1 MERQLVA
8 VLAADVVGYSRM
20 MHDDEVGTFEELKER
35 RLTLFE
41 PKLRSYRGR
50 LVKTMGDGLLVEFSS
65 ALDAVNCAIA
75 LQEANQAVDAPRPAG
90 RRLVLRIGVSLSDV
104 MRDRDDIYGTGV
116 NIAARL
122 QSIAEPNG
130 VAISGAVL
138 EQVRG
143 KILREAKSRGPQHL
157 KNIADPIEV
166 YDLPT
171 GPDPAHAAHSAPASA
186 AGAARRAIGGAL
198 PLPDRPSIA
207 VLPLDNLSN
216 DPSQQY
222 FSDGVSEDIITELS
236 RFRSLFVIARNSS
249 FRYRGGNVEIARV
262 GRELGVQY
270 VVEGSIQRSG
280 DRLRATVQL
289 IDVLNG
295 FHVWADRYDYRV
307 DDLFSIQ
314 DDVTRNIA
322 SRVTNRL
329 EQAHIEAAKRRA
341 PGTLRAY
348 DLWLRGVECHDQGTD
363 DGHAKA
369 REFYE
374 AAIKA
379 DPAFARPYCGLAE
392 LVFMQMV
399 FPDWSGAPPRDGEAM
414 ELAHKAVTLDEQ
426 EAHGHAILG
435 WAQLLLRKFGRA
447 RRHLERSAALNPN
460 DADVGMTRA
469 LGLAFLGD
477 AKAGVE
483 AARQAIRLNPFHP
496 DWYLSDLA
504 VMLCLDGQY
513 DEMQAIFDAIPE
525 IYPHT
530 PAWRA
535 AAYALLGNLPAAHA
549 AAERFEHNVR
559 PIWRG
564 RPDAPVAAFGQSFLH
579 HLPLAR
585 DEDVAEIAKG
595 LRAAGLLPTQ

>member
-8 VLAADVVGYSRM
+8 VLAADVVGYTRM
-20 MHDDEVGTFEELKER
+20 MHDDEVGTFEELKAR

-41 PKLRSYRGR
+41 PTLRDYRGR
-50 LVKTMGDGLLVEFSS
+50 LVKTMGDGLLVEFAS
-65 ALDAVNCAIA
+65 AIDAVNCAIA
-75 LQEANQAVDAPRPAG
+75 LQDANQGVDAPRPAE
-90 RRLVLRIGVSLSDV
+90 RRLVLRIGINLSDV

-130 VAISGAVL
+130 VAISAAVL

-143 KILREAKSRGPQHL
+143 KITREAKSRGAQHL

-166 YDLPT
+166 FDLPPSPESKP
-171 GPDPAHAAHSAPASA
+171 GQPVDFSPA
-186 AGAARRAIGGAL
+186 AARRATAVL
-198 PLPDRPSIA
+198 ALPDRPSIA
-207 VLPLDNLSN
+207 VLPLDNLSG
-216 DPSQQY
+216 DPGQQY

-249 FRYRGGNVEIARV
+249 FRYRGGDVEIARV

-270 VVEGSIQRSG
+270 VVEGSIQRNG

-307 DDLFSIQ
+307 DDLFSVQ
-314 DDVTRNIA
+314 DDITRNIA
-322 SRVTNRL
+322 SRITNRL
-329 EQAHIEAAKRRA
+329 EQAHREASKRNA
-341 PGTLRAY
+341 PSALRAY
-348 DLWLRGVECHDQGTD
+348 DLWLRGVECHERGTDQG
-363 DGHAKA
+363 HAEA
-369 REFYE
+369 RQFYE

-379 DPAFARPYCGLAE
+379 DPAFARPYSGLAE
-392 LVFMQMV
+392 LVFMQLV
-399 FPDWSGAPPRDGEAM
+399 FPDWSGQPPREGEAM
-414 ELAHKAVTLDEQ
+414 ELAQKAVALDEQ

-435 WAQLLLRKFGRA
+435 WAHLLQRKFGRA
-447 RRHLERSAALNPN
+447 RRHWERAASLNPN
-460 DADVGMTRA
+460 DADSAMSRA
-469 LGLAFLGD
+469 IGLGFLGE
-477 AKAGVE
+477 AKAGIE
-483 AARQAIRLNPFHP
+483 LARQAIRLNPFHP
-496 DWYLSDLA
+496 DWYPSDLA
-504 VMLCLDGQY
+504 VMLCLDRQY
-513 DEMQAIFDAIPE
+513 DEMQAIFDTIPE

-535 AAYALLGNLPAAHA
+535 AAYALQGNLPAARA

-564 RPDAPVAAFGQSFLH
+564 RPDAPVAAFGRSFLD

-585 DEDVAEIAKG
+585 AEDAAEIAKG
-595 LRAAGLLPTQ
+595 LRAAGLLPAE

>member
-20 MHDDEVGTFEELKER
+20 MHDDEVGTFHDLKMR

-41 PKLRSYRGR
+41 PSLRSYRGR
-50 LVKTMGDGLLVEFSS
+50 LVKTMGDGLLVEFGS
-65 ALDAVNCAIA
+65 AVDAVNCAIA
-75 LQEANQAVDAPRPAG
+75 LQEANQAVDAPRPAE
-90 RRLVLRIGVSLSDV
+90 RRLVLRIGISLSDV

-143 KILREAKSRGPQHL
+143 KIPRQAKSRGPQLL

-166 YDLPT
+166 FDLPPAASPE
-171 GPDPAHAAHSAPASA
+171 PDSAAPSPSAASSAP
-186 AGAARRAIGGAL
+186 GAARRNVAGAL

-249 FRYRGGNVEIARV
+249 FRYRGGDVEIARV

-307 DDLFSIQ
+307 DDLFSVQ
-314 DDVTRNIA
+314 DDITRNIA

-329 EQAHIEAAKRRA
+329 EHAHIEAAKRNA

-369 REFYE
+369 RQFYD

-379 DPAFARPYCGLAE
+379 DPTFARPYCGLAE

-399 FPDWSGAPPRDGEAM
+399 FPDWSGAPPREGEAM
-414 ELAHKAVTLDEQ
+414 ELAQKAVTLDAQ

-447 RRHLERSAALNPN
+447 RRHLERAAALNPN
-460 DADVGMTRA
+460 DADCAMTRA

-477 AKAGVE
+477 AKTGVE
-483 AARQAIRLNPFHP
+483 VARLAIRLNPFHP

-504 VMLCLDGQY
+504 VMLCLDRQY
-513 DEMQAIFDAIPE
+513 RRDAGDLRRDSGDLSAHAGLARGGLCPGGRSAGSLRGRRALRAQRPADLARPARRAGRCLRPIVPE
-525 IYPHT
+525 P
-530 PAWRA
+530 
-535 AAYALLGNLPAAHA
+535 PAA
-549 AAERFEHNVR
+549 
-559 PIWRG
+559 G
-564 RPDAPVAAFGQSFLH
+564 
-579 HLPLAR
+579 AR
-585 DEDVAEIAKG
+585 
-595 LRAAGLLPTQ
+595 

>member
-20 MHDDEVGTFEELKER
+20 MHDDEVGTFEELKAR

-41 PKLRSYRGR
+41 PTLRSYRGR
-50 LVKTMGDGLLVEFSS
+50 LVKTMGDGLLVEFGS
-65 ALDAVNCAIA
+65 ALDAVVCAIA
-75 LQEANQAVDAPRPAG
+75 LQDANQEVDATRPAE
-90 RRLVLRIGVSLSDV
+90 RRLVLRIGISLSDV

-130 VAISGAVL
+130 VSVSAAVL

-143 KILREAKSRGPQHL
+143 KISREAKNRGPQKL
-157 KNIADPIEV
+157 KNIAEPIDV
-166 YDLPT
+166 YDLP
-171 GPDPAHAAHSAPASA
+171 PAPGHPVDSGTVTRR
-186 AGAARRAIGGAL
+186 AGAAL

-207 VLPLDNLSN
+207 VLPLDNLSG
-216 DPSQQY
+216 DPGQQY

-249 FRYRGGNVEIARV
+249 FRYRGGDVEITRV

-280 DRLRATVQL
+280 ERLRATVQL

-307 DDLFSIQ
+307 DDLFSVQ
-314 DDVTRNIA
+314 DDITRNIA
-322 SRVTNRL
+322 SRVQNRL
-329 EQAHIEAAKRRA
+329 EQAQLDAVKRRP
-341 PGTLRAY
+341 PGALRAY
-348 DLWLRGVECHDQGTD
+348 DLWLRGVECHERGTD
-363 DGHAKA
+363 EGHAEA
-369 REFYE
+369 RQFYQ

-379 DPAFARPYCGLAE
+379 DPAFARPYSGLAE
-392 LVFMQMV
+392 LVFMQLV
-399 FPDWSGAPPRDGEAM
+399 FPDWSGNPPREGEAM
-414 ELAHKAVTLDEQ
+414 ELAQKAVMLDEQ

-435 WAQLLLRKFGRA
+435 WAHLLQRQFGRA
-447 RRHLERSAALNPN
+447 RRHLERAAVLNPN
-460 DADVGMTRA
+460 DADTAMTRA
-469 LGLAFLGD
+469 MALGFLGEV
-477 AKAGVE
+477 KAGIE
-483 AARQAIRLNPFHP
+483 SARQAIRLNPFHP
-496 DWYLSDLA
+496 DWYQSDFA
-504 VMLCLDGQY
+504 VMLCLDRQY
-513 DEMQAIFDAIPE
+513 NEMQAIFDAIPE

-535 AAYALLGNLPAAHA
+535 AAYALQGNLTLARA
-549 AAERFEHNVR
+549 AAERFEHNIR

-564 RPDAPVAAFGQSFLH
+564 EPSAPVTAFGQSFLD

-585 DEDVAEIAKG
+585 AEDVAEIAKG
-595 LRAAGLLPTQ
+595 LRAAGLLPQP

>member
-20 MHDDEVGTFEELKER
+20 MHDDEVGTFEELKVR

-41 PKLRSYRGR
+41 PTMRSYRGR
-50 LVKTMGDGLLVEFSS
+50 LVKTMGDGLLVEFAS
-65 ALDAVNCAIA
+65 AVDAVSCAIA
-75 LQEANQAVDAPRPAG
+75 LQEANQAVDASRPAE
-90 RRLVLRIGVSLSDV
+90 RRLVLRIGISLSDV

-130 VAISGAVL
+130 VAISAAVL

-143 KILREAKSRGPQHL
+143 KIPREAKNRGPQHL
-157 KNIADPIEV
+157 KNIAEPVEV
-166 YDLPT
+166 YDLP
-171 GPDPAHAAHSAPASA
+171 PSANPAAPAAADPAHGP
-186 AGAARRAIGGAL
+186 ARRANGNTL

-207 VLPLDNLSN
+207 VLPLDNLSG
-216 DPSQQY
+216 DPGQQY

-249 FRYRGGNVEIARV
+249 FRYRGGDVEIARV

-295 FHVWADRYDYRV
+295 FHVWADRYDYKV
-307 DDLFSIQ
+307 DDLFSVQ
-314 DDVTRNIA
+314 DDITRNIA

-329 EQAHIEAAKRRA
+329 EQANVEASKRRA
-341 PGTLRAY
+341 PNALRAY
-348 DLWLRGVECHDQGTD
+348 DLWLRGAECHERGTD
-363 DGHAKA
+363 EGHAEA
-369 REFYE
+369 RKFYE

-379 DPAFARPYCGLAE
+379 DPGFARPYSGLAE
-392 LVFMQMV
+392 LVFMQLV
-399 FPDWSGAPPRDGEAM
+399 LPDWSSGNPPRDGEAM
-414 ELAHKAVTLDEQ
+414 ELAQKAVSLDEQ
-426 EAHGHAILG
+426 EAHGHAILA
-435 WAQLLLRKFGRA
+435 WAYLLQRKFGRA
-447 RRHLERSAALNPN
+447 RRHLERAAALNPN
-460 DADVGMTRA
+460 DADTGMSRA
-469 LGLAFLGD
+469 IGLAFLGEV
-477 AKAGVE
+477 KAGVE
-483 AARQAIRLNPFHP
+483 TARQAIRLNPFHP
-496 DWYLSDLA
+496 DWYQSDLA
-504 VMLCLDGQY
+504 VILCLDRQY
-513 DEMQAIFDAIPE
+513 DAMQAIFDGIPE

-535 AAYALLGNLPAAHA
+535 AAYALQGDLPAARA
-549 AAERFEHNVR
+549 AAERFAHNIR

-564 RPDAPVAAFGQSFLH
+564 RPDAPVTAFGQSFLD

-585 DEDVAEIAKG
+585 EEHLAEIAKG
-595 LRAAGLLPTQ
+595 LRAAGLLPQQ

>member
-20 MHDDEVGTFEELKER
+20 MHDDEVGTFEELKVR

-41 PKLRSYRGR
+41 PNLRSYRGR
-50 LVKTMGDGLLVEFSS
+50 LVKTMGDGLLVEFGS

-75 LQEANQAVDAPRPAG
+75 LQEANQVLDASRPAE
-90 RRLVLRIGVSLSDV
+90 RRLVLRIGISLSDV

-143 KILREAKSRGPQHL
+143 KIARDAKARGPQHL
-157 KNIADPIEV
+157 KNIADPIDV
-166 YDLPT
+166 FDLPT
-171 GPDPAHAAHSAPASA
+171 APGPATDASPAV
-186 AGAARRAIGGAL
+186 AGRLRPAL

-207 VLPLDNLSN
+207 VLPLDNLSG

-249 FRYRGGNVEIARV
+249 FRYRGGDVEIARV

-295 FHVWADRYDYRV
+295 FHMWADRYDYRV
-307 DDLFSIQ
+307 DDLFSVQ
-314 DDVTRNIA
+314 DDITRNIA

-341 PGTLRAY
+341 PLRAY
-348 DLWLRGVECHDQGTD
+348 DLWLRGVECHERGTEE
-363 DGHAKA
+363 GHAEA
-369 REFYE
+369 RQFYE

-379 DPAFARPYCGLAE
+379 DPAFARPYSGLAE
-392 LVFMQMV
+392 LAFLELL
-399 FPDWSGAPPRDGEAM
+399 FPDWSSKTPREGEAM
-414 ELAHKAVTLDEQ
+414 ELAQKAVALDEQ
-426 EAHGHAILG
+426 EAHGHAILA
-435 WAQLLLRKFGRA
+435 WAYLESRKFGRA
-447 RRHLERSAALNPN
+447 RRHLERAAALNPN
-460 DADVGMTRA
+460 DADTAMSRA
-469 LGLAFLGD
+469 IGLAFLGD
-477 AKAGVE
+477 ARASVE
-483 AARQAIRLNPFHP
+483 VARQAIRLNPFHP
-496 DWYLSDLA
+496 DWYQSDLA
-504 VMLCLDGQY
+504 VTLCLDRQY

-535 AAYALLGNLPAAHA
+535 AAYALAGDLPAARA
-549 AAERFEHNVR
+549 AAERFEHNIR

-564 RPDAPVAAFGQSFLH
+564 RSDAPAAAFGQSFLD

-585 DEDVAEIAKG
+585 AEDAAEIAKG
-595 LRAAGLLPTQ
+595 LRVAGLLPQP